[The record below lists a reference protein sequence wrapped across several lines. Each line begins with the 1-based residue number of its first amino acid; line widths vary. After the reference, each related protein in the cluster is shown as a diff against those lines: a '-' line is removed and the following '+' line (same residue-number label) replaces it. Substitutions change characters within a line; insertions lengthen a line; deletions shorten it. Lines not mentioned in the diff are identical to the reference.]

1 MKFMEIVLHSSSRK
15 QQSCPL
21 LLQPAGQPVHSYV
34 DDKKCNP
41 FGGQEKPMQSKAP
54 TIASRLAGSQPTHKI
69 AGFIIFLVWACI
81 TPALFGQQDVHV
93 ALIPPANR
101 KSAPAFQLVA
111 EDGTKMQISDY
122 RGKVVLLN
130 FWATDC
136 GGCVLEIPSFIEL
149 EKAYKDKGFTAV
161 GVSMD
166 ISYESLKDANEAWGR
181 VRPFMAKHG
190 VNYPIAMGDDAI
202 SKSYALNAFPATY
215 LIDKSGKIA
224 VSYVGVVIDKDTVAT
239 NIKSLLSER

>member
-1 MKFMEIVLHSSSRK
+1 
-15 QQSCPL
+15 
-21 LLQPAGQPVHSYV
+21 
-34 DDKKCNP
+34 
-41 FGGQEKPMQSKAP
+41 MQSKAL
-54 TIASRLAGSQPTHKI
+54 TITSKVAVSRTTRRI
-69 AGFIIFLVWACI
+69 AGLIIFLVWTCI
-81 TPALFGQQDVHV
+81 TPALFGQQDVHA

-101 KSAPAFQLVA
+101 KSAPAFQLVT

-136 GGCVLEIPSFIEL
+136 GGCVLEIPSFIEI

-166 ISYESLKDANEAWGR
+166 ISYEDLKDANEAWGR
-181 VRPFMAKHG
+181 VRPFIAKHG

-202 SKSYALNAFPATY
+202 SKAYALNAFPATY
-215 LIDKSGKIA
+215 LIDKSGNIA
-224 VSYVGVVIDKDTVAT
+224 VAYVGMVIDKGNVET
-239 NIKSLLSER
+239 NIRSLLAER

>member
-1 MKFMEIVLHSSSRK
+1 MLRKARTITPKFAGKSST
-15 QQSCPL
+15 Q
-21 LLQPAGQPVHSYV
+21 
-34 DDKKCNP
+34 
-41 FGGQEKPMQSKAP
+41 
-54 TIASRLAGSQPTHKI
+54 KI
-69 AGFIIFLVWACI
+69 AEFIIAFAWMCI
-81 TPALFGQQDVHV
+81 TPALFGQHDAH
-93 ALIPPANR
+93 ATLTPSANR
-101 KSAPAFQLVA
+101 KPAPSFQLVT

-166 ISYESLKDANEAWGR
+166 ISYEDLKNANEAWAR
-181 VRPFMAKHG
+181 VRPFVAKHA

-202 SKSYALNAFPATY
+202 SKAYSLNSFPATY

-224 VSYVGVVIDKDTVAT
+224 VAYVGMVIDKGNVET
-239 NIKSLLSER
+239 NIKGLLAER

>member
-1 MKFMEIVLHSSSRK
+1 
-15 QQSCPL
+15 
-21 LLQPAGQPVHSYV
+21 
-34 DDKKCNP
+34 
-41 FGGQEKPMQSKAP
+41 MQSKAP
-54 TIASRLAGSQPTHKI
+54 TIAPELAGTKLAQKI
-69 AGFIIFLVWACI
+69 AAFIMALVWTCI
-81 TPALFGQQDVHV
+81 TPALFGQQDVH
-93 ALIPPANR
+93 AAPTPPANR
-101 KSAPAFQLVA
+101 KSAPGFQLVTA
-111 EDGTKMQISDY
+111 DGTKMQISDY

-149 EKAYKDKGFTAV
+149 EKAYKDMGFTAV

-166 ISYESLKDANEAWGR
+166 ISYEGLKDANEAWGR

-202 SKSYALNAFPATY
+202 SKAYALNAFPATY

-224 VSYVGVVIDKDTVAT
+224 VAYVGVVINKDNVAT
-239 NIKSLLSER
+239 NIKNLLSER

>member
-1 MKFMEIVLHSSSRK
+1 
-15 QQSCPL
+15 
-21 LLQPAGQPVHSYV
+21 
-34 DDKKCNP
+34 
-41 FGGQEKPMQSKAP
+41 MQRTAP
-54 TIASRLAGSQPTHKI
+54 TTTSNSAGTQSTHKI
-69 AGFIIFLVWACI
+69 AGFIVAFVLTCI
-81 TPALFGQQDVHV
+81 TPALFGQQDVHA
-93 ALIPPANR
+93 ALTPAANR
-101 KSAPAFQLVA
+101 KSAPAFQLVT

-149 EKAYKDKGFTAV
+149 EKAYKDKGFTAI

-181 VRPFMAKHG
+181 VRPFIAKHG

-202 SKSYALNAFPATY
+202 SKAYALNAFPATY
-215 LIDKSGKIA
+215 LIDRSGKVA
-224 VSYVGVVIDKDTVAT
+224 VAYVGVVINKDNVAT

>member
-1 MKFMEIVLHSSSRK
+1 
-15 QQSCPL
+15 
-21 LLQPAGQPVHSYV
+21 
-34 DDKKCNP
+34 
-41 FGGQEKPMQSKAP
+41 MQNKAP
-54 TIASRLAGSQPTHKI
+54 TIPPKFFGTQPTHKI
-69 AGFIIFLVWACI
+69 AGLIIAFVWTCI
-81 TPALFGQQDVHV
+81 TPVLFCQQDVHA
-93 ALIPPANR
+93 ALTPPANR
-101 KSAPAFQLVA
+101 KSAPAFQLVT
-111 EDGTKMQISDY
+111 EDGTKMQISEY

-166 ISYESLKDANEAWGR
+166 ISYEDLKDANEAWGR
-181 VRPFMAKHG
+181 VRPFVAKHG

-202 SKSYALNAFPATY
+202 SKAYALNAFPATY

-224 VSYVGVVIDKDTVAT
+224 VAYVGMVIDKGNVET
-239 NIKSLLSER
+239 NIKGLLAER